1 MEGLAALAE
10 ERRLSPAEVMAEL
23 ALRERGA
30 VGNRPRVAAV
40 MIASI
45 DGQATVAGR
54 SRGLGHP
61 LDRAL
66 MRSLRA
72 SADAVLVGAATV
84 RAERY
89 ARLFDAEDVAAR
101 VAAGLPERP
110 PLVVATRSGDVP
122 WDVGVFSEAQ
132 SSVVVASGTVVEVPA
147 DAAATVELLYEADLG
162 AMLEHLAQARGT
174 RLVVCEGGPRLLAAL
189 TAAGL
194 LDDLILT
201 VAPLVVGGAGP
212 VLLTGPAL
220 EPPARLALAGAWRAD
235 DHLFL
240 HYTA

>member
-1 MEGLAALAE
+1 MEGLAALTQDAV
-10 ERRLSPAEVMAEL
+10 LSPTEVVRAL

-30 VGNRPRVAAV
+30 VGGRPRVAAV

-61 LDRAL
+61 VDRAL
-66 MRSLRA
+66 MRALRA

-101 VAAGLPERP
+101 VAAGLSERP

-122 WDVGVFSEAQ
+122 WDVGVFAESE
-132 SSVVVASGTVVEVPA
+132 SSVIVATGTE
-147 DAAATVELLYEADLG
+147 VELPG
-162 AMLEHLAQARGT
+162 
-174 RLVVCEGGPRLLAAL
+174 
-189 TAAGL
+189 
-194 LDDLILT
+194 
-201 VAPLVVGGAGP
+201 
-212 VLLTGPAL
+212 
-220 EPPARLALAGAWRAD
+220 
-235 DHLFL
+235 
-240 HYTA
+240 